1 MKPTSLEKKRLA
13 KHIIAIVAGKGGVG
27 KSAVTVN
34 LALALQKKGYFV
46 GILDADLYGP
56 SLQKMLPME
65 EAPQEYEKE
74 VNTLLPAVGKGI
86 KMISMAYFRRE
97 NEASMVRAPIANALI
112 TQFLHNVHWG
122 DLDYLLLDF
131 PPGTGDIQLTILQE
145 AVLSGAI
152 IVTTPQEVALL
163 DVHKA
168 TQMLEKMHVPILGVV
183 ENMSYFSD
191 PKTGEKHFVFGKGG
205 GRRFAEGRGLPFLGE
220 IPIDPHLSLC
230 LDEGKSIFENYPD
243 SISASS
249 FLSLLD
255 IMQEHL
261 IAMQTQVGN
270 VVSDFE
276 LIWKDI

>member
-1 MKPTSLEKKRLA
+1 MEPTLLEQKRLA
-13 KHIIAIVAGKGGVG
+13 KHIIAVVAGKGGVG

-65 EAPQEYEKE
+65 EMPQEYERKK
-74 VNTLLPAVGKGI
+74 NSLLPAIGSGI
-86 KMISMAYFRRE
+86 KMISMAYFRAK

-145 AVLSGAI
+145 TILSGAI

-191 PKTGEKHFVFGKGG
+191 PKTQEKHFVFGKGG
-205 GRRFAEGRGLPFLGE
+205 GRRFAEERGLPFLGE
-220 IPIDPHLSLC
+220 IPIDPQLSLC
-230 LDEGKSIFENYPD
+230 LDEGKSIFESYPN

-261 IAMQTQVGN
+261 IAMKTQVGN
-270 VVSDFE
+270 IVSDFE
-276 LIWKDI
+276 LIWKDM

>member
-13 KHIIAIVAGKGGVG
+13 KHIIAVVAGKGGVG

-74 VNTLLPAVGKGI
+74 TNTLLPAVGKGI
-86 KMISMAYFRRE
+86 KMISMAYFRGE